1 MTYLVLRF
9 QSVGNVAMTVPV
21 LESASRLQPDD
32 TFVVVGKKRLHAMF
46 HGLDNVYF
54 HEVDL
59 GDGSLKRLMQ
69 LFRELKAYNID
80 KVIDLQD
87 VFRTQVLRALFRLHG
102 VSNSVIHYGRMEKR
116 LITKLGLR
124 RDKVLPTEFQRYA
137 DTFRRAGLQTDE
149 QFTALPVN
157 HSAGDEVVERFGE
170 KRGKWIG
177 LAPFAKSKTNILP
190 YPTVKSLLARL
201 SELPDTRVF
210 LFGAGKVECE
220 LLRQW
225 ADSHDNVVSVA
236 GELPLSEELELMRK
250 LDVMLCMDSANQH
263 LASLVGLRTIS
274 IWCGTHP
281 KMGFY
286 GWKQKPED
294 CVQIAGLACRPC
306 TMHGTNICRYGNYT
320 CKQITENQIITK
332 I

>member
-149 QFTALPVN
+149 QRSEEHT
-157 HSAGDEVVERFGE
+157 
-170 KRGKWIG
+170 
-177 LAPFAKSKTNILP
+177 
-190 YPTVKSLLARL
+190 
-201 SELPDTRVF
+201 SELQSP
-210 LFGAGKVECE
+210 
-220 LLRQW
+220 
-225 ADSHDNVVSVA
+225 
-236 GELPLSEELELMRK
+236 
-250 LDVMLCMDSANQH
+250 
-263 LASLVGLRTIS
+263 
-274 IWCGTHP
+274 
-281 KMGFY
+281 
-286 GWKQKPED
+286 
-294 CVQIAGLACRPC
+294 
-306 TMHGTNICRYGNYT
+306 
-320 CKQITENQIITK
+320 
-332 I
+332 